1 MPFQDSLSPEVI
13 IAAYRGGYFPMPDPD
28 TGEMLWFNPDPRAI
42 IPLDQFHV
50 SHSLRRTMKRGSF
63 VVTFDKD
70 FRGVIEGCADRKTTW
85 ISNEIKNAYIRLFE
99 MGLCHSVEVWN
110 QNGQLVGGLYGL
122 SQGGVFNAESMFS
135 RATDASKI
143 ALWALTQRMKECGL
157 AILEVQFMTEHLK
170 RLGAVEVSRERYL
183 RQLGAALHKNVSFS
197 PSEGQYNL
205 L

>member
-1 MPFQDSLSPEVI
+1 
-13 IAAYRGGYFPMPDPD
+13 
-28 TGEMLWFNPDPRAI
+28 
-42 IPLDQFHV
+42 
-50 SHSLRRTMKRGSF
+50 
-63 VVTFDKD
+63 
-70 FRGVIEGCADRKTTW
+70 
-85 ISNEIKNAYIRLFE
+85 

-110 QNGQLVGGLYGL
+110 QNSQLVGGLYGL

-183 RQLGAALHKNVSFS
+183 RQLGAALHKNVLFS